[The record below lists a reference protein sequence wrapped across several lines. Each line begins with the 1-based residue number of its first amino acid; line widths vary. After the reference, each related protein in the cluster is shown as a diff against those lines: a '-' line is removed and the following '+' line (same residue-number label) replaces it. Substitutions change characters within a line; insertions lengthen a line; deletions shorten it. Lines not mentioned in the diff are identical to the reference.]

1 MTASTGPRVGH
12 LVLTVRDIGASRST
26 SPTTSAFSSTDG

>member
-12 LVLTVRDIGASRST
+12 LVDEEVWERMSETTPPMSREV
-26 SPTTSAFSSTDG
+26 